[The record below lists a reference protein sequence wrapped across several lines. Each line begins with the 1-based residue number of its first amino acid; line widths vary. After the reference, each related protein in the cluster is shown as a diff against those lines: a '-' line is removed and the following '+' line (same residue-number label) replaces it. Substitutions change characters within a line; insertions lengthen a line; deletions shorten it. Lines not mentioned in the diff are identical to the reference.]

1 MTTTAT
7 LQNNVRL
14 RVFLIIT
21 LSIIIQLVK
30 TSASDSVKK
39 ATTLLEINYI
49 LYGTILLC
57 SLLPLRTAWMAAL
70 FLATCSVFIGGA
82 VTILATVSTYRCIN
96 TKQPGCIQTSPW
108 SVLSLMLSFIV
119 LLLDILQCWTIYLIL
134 NYPSFVSSATQRI
147 RILFSW
153 ALPFGWFLNIIL
165 FAESAWT
172 PMASIHLMI
181 DPSIIVLANT
191 KETILLGLLIFV
203 AMVTDGISLL
213 IANINIVRTI
223 IIIQLVLSGCAA
235 LLVFIPEKTI
245 PDRGEDEELTMAEA
259 VPASNIKTTLR
270 HRQKSSTK
278 TIKF

>member
-96 TKQPGCIQTSPW
+96 TKQPGCIQTSPAVMCGLMCGMTTTEMRTI
-108 SVLSLMLSFIV
+108 SLTVLS
-119 LLLDILQCWTIYLIL
+119 Q
-134 NYPSFVSSATQRI
+134 PS
-147 RILFSW
+147 
-153 ALPFGWFLNIIL
+153 
-165 FAESAWT
+165 
-172 PMASIHLMI
+172 
-181 DPSIIVLANT
+181 
-191 KETILLGLLIFV
+191 
-203 AMVTDGISLL
+203 
-213 IANINIVRTI
+213 
-223 IIIQLVLSGCAA
+223 
-235 LLVFIPEKTI
+235 
-245 PDRGEDEELTMAEA
+245 
-259 VPASNIKTTLR
+259 LR
-270 HRQKSSTK
+270 EHTR
-278 TIKF
+278 